1 MRARSRSLHLFPI
14 IVLAGALLP
23 LAAGGQDSLGPP
35 VATLKMETTAIAAG
49 VGVTWGEG
57 TLRFHD
63 QEHEFRVSGITVAAV
78 GIARVTASGEVW
90 GLTKLE
96 DFDGTYSGV
105 DVGVAV
111 GGGTAGIA
119 MRNENGVFIRLRAG
133 QQGVKLSLATRGTR
147 LELVED

>member
-1 MRARSRSLHLFPI
+1 MDGLP
-14 IVLAGALLP
+14 LAGQVRQTILRADRAQRQNRKEFPVSDEATYREFIEWLEKGWHLPETEELLP
-23 LAAGGQDSLGPP
+23 LVKARYSPEQAAFLTGMP
-35 VATLKMETTAIAAG
+35 
-49 VGVTWGEG
+49 
-57 TLRFHD
+57 F
-63 QEHEFRVSGITVAAV
+63 
-78 GIARVTASGEVW
+78 

-133 QQGVKLSLATRGTR
+133 QQGVKLSLASKGTK
-147 LELVED
+147 LELE